1 MLPPSSNLIE
11 PGSFL
16 TQVMRVSNV
25 SKVSLI
31 LKLILDVVYIF
42 NLFIAVVNKY
52 YP

>member
-25 SKVSLI
+25 SKVNFMILI
-31 LKLILDVVYIF
+31 HLI
-42 NLFIAVVNKY
+42 
-52 YP
+52 